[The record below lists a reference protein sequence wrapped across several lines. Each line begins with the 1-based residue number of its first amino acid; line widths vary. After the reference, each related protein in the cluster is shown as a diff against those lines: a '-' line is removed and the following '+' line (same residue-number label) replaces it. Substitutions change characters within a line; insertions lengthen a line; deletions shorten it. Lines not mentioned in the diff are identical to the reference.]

1 MFNNSLGKDGF
12 TWFIGVV
19 ENRTDPLKMGR
30 VQVRCFGYHSDDK
43 DLIPTNQLP
52 WAVVVNS
59 IDSASISG
67 IGKSPTGIVEGS
79 WVMGFFLDGEEAQNP
94 MILGTIPSMSASL
107 PDTTKGFNDP
117 NGVYPQKANES
128 DVNQLARGINK
139 AVTPIDDLIEEPASS
154 FNSSYPHNQV
164 LETESGHIKE
174 YDDTEGAERIR
185 EYHKSGTYYEVHPD
199 GSKSTHVVS
208 NNYKVVVGDESVHI
222 SGDVKVY
229 IDGDATLNIQ
239 GDYNTFVGG
248 KTNIV
253 SAGNMRL
260 IAPRIDL
267 NPDEDPQDLEAT
279 KREVGGVTL
288 ALASVDGVQGTI
300 GTPLCTRPEDQFDWA
315 KKIYNEIFEKIDWR
329 TSPKQLLD
337 AWATAANNYYK
348 QEKQNTVASYYEED
362 GTDPLNQSDYL
373 SRWLIN
379 RARRYK
385 LDEPVITKKD
395 MKVMRMQFDE
405 KLKDGTRNL
414 KNTYYY
420 FYPQEHSAL
429 VKRLYFLEMIVKAT
443 ENANCEEVYNVLK
456 SLVFKGSNPQIYL
469 NSEIRDITVEDIS
482 DEATHT
488 DFLGS
493 PQTRLGGMWIPNLDK
508 TQMAFTAND
517 PLQTLAHEVLG
528 HRNHGGKW
536 GKDNLFGLK
545 KVLLSKEE
553 VKSII
558 DGFSATNIY
567 DNKAKIEANKFLK
580 KFQNIKFYKEEHVE
594 DESLARI
601 FAHLVA
607 HRCTDFTKDC
617 YAPLNSIGIKFSKS
631 TVEEIDTEM
640 RSLGLTVNRN
650 KHADYNKKVS
660 YYEGTQ
666 TRLITAALNVTQP
679 IGYADNY

>member
-1 MFNNSLGKDGF
+1 MFNNSLGGQGF

-19 ENRTDPLKMGR
+19 EERTDPLKMGR
-30 VQVRCFGYHSDDK
+30 VRVRCFGYHTDDK
-43 DLIPTNQLP
+43 DQIPTEELP
-52 WAVVVNS
+52 WATVVNS

-79 WVMGFFLDGEEAQNP
+79 WVMGFFLDGQEAQNP

-139 AVTPIDDLIEEPASS
+139 AVTPIDNLIDEPASA

-229 IDGDATLNIQ
+229 IDGNATLNIQ

-267 NPDEDPQDLEAT
+267 NPDEEAQDLEVS

-288 ALASVDGVQGTI
+288 ALAAVDGVQGTI
-300 GTPLCTRPEDQFDWA
+300 APPSCTEPSDQYEWA
-315 KKIYNEIFEKIDWR
+315 VKIYDDIFEKIDWK

-337 AWATAANNYYK
+337 SWTTAANNFYK
-348 QEKQNTVASYYEED
+348 QEKQNTVVTYYEED
-362 GTDPLNQSDYL
+362 GTDPLKQSDYL
-373 SRWLIN
+373 ARRLIN

-385 LDEPVITKKD
+385 LDEPSITEKD
-395 MKVMRMQFDE
+395 MKVMRFQVDE
-405 KLKDGTRNL
+405 KQKDGTRNI

-420 FYPQEHSAL
+420 FYPQQHSAL
-429 VKRLYFLEMIVKAT
+429 VRQLYFLDMILKAT
-443 ENANCEEVYNVLK
+443 GNANCEELYNVLK
-456 SLVFKGSNPQIYL
+456 SLIFKGSNPEIYL
-469 NSEIRDITVEDIS
+469 NAEMRDITVKDVS

-493 PQTRLGGMWIPNLDK
+493 DQIRLGGMWIPGLDK
-508 TQMAFTAND
+508 TQMAFTSND
-517 PLQTLAHEVLG
+517 SLQTLVHEVLG
-528 HRNHGGKW
+528 HRNHTGKW
-536 GKDNLFGLK
+536 GKDNLFGLG

-553 VKSII
+553 VKAIVN
-558 DGFSATNIY
+558 GFSDENIY

-580 KFQNIKFYKEEHVE
+580 KFQNIKHYKEEHVE

-601 FAHLVA
+601 FAHLA
-607 HRCTDFTKDC
+607 THRCTDFTKDC
-617 YAPLNSIGIKFSKS
+617 YAPLNSIGIQFSKS

-666 TRLITAALNVTQP
+666 TKLTTAALNITDP
-679 IGYADNY
+679 IGHADNY

>member
-1 MFNNSLGKDGF
+1 MFRNSLGGQGF

-19 ENRTDPLKMGR
+19 EQRTDPLKMGR
-30 VQVRCFGYHSDDK
+30 VRVRCFGYHTDDK
-43 DLIPTNQLP
+43 DKIPTEELP
-52 WAVVVNS
+52 WATVVNS

-139 AVTPIDDLIEEPASS
+139 AVTPTDELVGEPASY
-154 FNSSYPHNQV
+154 FNALYPHNQV

-208 NNYKVVVGDESVHI
+208 NNYKVVVGDDNVHI

-279 KREVGGVTL
+279 KRVVGGSL
-288 ALASVDGVQGTI
+288 QALASVDGVQGTI
-300 GTPLCTRPEDQFDWA
+300 APPSCAQPSDQYEWA
-315 KKIYNEIFEKIDWR
+315 VKIYDEIFDKINWL
-329 TSPKQLLD
+329 TNPKQLLD
-337 AWATAANNYYK
+337 TWTTASNNFYK
-348 QEKQNTVASYYEED
+348 QEKRNSVATYHEED
-362 GTDPLNQSDYL
+362 GTDPLKQSDYL

-379 RARRYK
+379 RARKYK
-385 LDEPVITKKD
+385 LDEPVITEKD
-395 MKVMRMQFDE
+395 MKVMRFQIDE
-405 KLKDGTRNL
+405 KLTDGTRNL
-414 KNTYYY
+414 RNTYFY
-420 FYPQEHSAL
+420 FYPQQHSAL
-429 VKRLYFLEMIVKAT
+429 VKQIYFLEMIMKAT
-443 ENANCEEVYNVLK
+443 GNGNCEELYNLLNT
-456 SLVFKGSNPQIYL
+456 LVFKESNPEIYL
-469 NSEIRDITVEDIS
+469 NAEIRDITVKDVS
-482 DEATHT
+482 DTATHT

-493 PQTRLGGMWIPNLDK
+493 KQNRLGGMWIPGLDK
-508 TQMAFTAND
+508 TQMAFTSND
-517 PLQTLAHEVLG
+517 PLQTLVHEVLG
-528 HRNHGGKW
+528 HRNHGGAW
-536 GKDNLFGLK
+536 GKDGLLGI

-553 VKSII
+553 VQAII
-558 DGFSATNIY
+558 DGFSDTNIY

-580 KFQNIKFYKEEHVE
+580 KFQNIKYYQEKYVE
-594 DESLARI
+594 DEALARI
-601 FAHLVA
+601 FAHLA
-607 HRCTDFTKDC
+607 THRCTDFTKDC

-631 TVEEIDTEM
+631 TVEEIDSEM

-650 KHADYNKKVS
+650 KHSDYNKTVS

-666 TRLITAALNVTQP
+666 TKLTTAALNVTQP
-679 IGYADNY
+679 IGYGDNY